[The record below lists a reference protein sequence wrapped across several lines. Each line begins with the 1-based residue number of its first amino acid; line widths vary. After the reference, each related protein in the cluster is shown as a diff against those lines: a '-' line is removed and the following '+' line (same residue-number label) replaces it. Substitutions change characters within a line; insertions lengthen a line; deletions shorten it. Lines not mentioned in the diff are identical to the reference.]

1 MIIYR
6 DLYTVH
12 GGFVN
17 WGFEGLGAYA
27 ITNELWADE
36 QMFQSQEARRG
47 PAFGGA
53 AGAGGQG
60 GGGQGG
66 PPRSSARGEDATLQ
80 DDYVFDQLLL
90 TGASF
95 VPWHKVQHP
104 LYGEVELGGFRKLT
118 GRVPPSF
125 MIEEMLHRNAL
136 FCVYQAELLPQVEV
150 EETTVDKTAPGLYTV
165 SVTLKN
171 KRRMPSRSG
180 IAASKGMGEPD
191 LLTIAGEGLTVVA
204 GGIATDRF
212 RKTEVSLVE
221 HEPARLRLN
230 DGVPG
235 YGRLTAR
242 WIVKGTGT
250 ATVKFVSEKAQAVEA
265 KVKVE

>member
-1 MIIYR
+1 
-6 DLYTVH
+6 
-12 GGFVN
+12 
-17 WGFEGLGAYA
+17 
-27 ITNELWADE
+27 
-36 QMFQSQEARRG
+36 
-47 PAFGGA
+47 
-53 AGAGGQG
+53 
-60 GGGQGG
+60 
-66 PPRSSARGEDATLQ
+66 
-80 DDYVFDQLLL
+80 
-90 TGASF
+90 
-95 VPWHKVQHP
+95 
-104 LYGEVELGGFRKLT
+104 
-118 GRVPPSF
+118 

>member
-17 WGFEGLGAYA
+17 WGYEGLGAYA
-27 ITNELWADE
+27 ITNEMWADE
-36 QMFQSQEARRG
+36 QMYQNQEARRG
-47 PAFGGA
+47 PAFTGGSER
-53 AGAGGQG
+53 
-60 GGGQGG
+60 
-66 PPRSSARGEDATLQ
+66 PSSSQIAPARPADDDATRQ

-95 VPWHKVQHP
+95 VPWHKVPHP
-104 LYGEVELGGFRKLT
+104 LYGEVELGGFRKMT

-150 EETTVDKTAPGLYTV
+150 EETVVDKTRPGLYTV

-171 KRRMPSRSG
+171 KRRMPSRSA
-180 IAASKGMGEPD
+180 IAAGKGMGEPD
-191 LLTIAGEGLTVVA
+191 LLTLSGDGLTVVA

-212 RKTEVSLVE
+212 KKTEVNLVE
-221 HEPARLRLN
+221 HEPARLLLN

-250 ATVKFVSEKAQAVEA
+250 ATVRFASEKAPPVEA
-265 KVKVE
+265 TVRLD